1 MRHVSTSIDKF
12 FRVGFS
18 PLSLSPSLI
27 ELLLQD
33 CEASG
38 HVPNTGWQIGSHG
51 ITRHHVKVIGAVH
64 VSAGSWM
71 PIIQLTEYV
80 I

>member
-1 MRHVSTSIDKF
+1 MKHLGTSVDKF

-18 PLSLSPSLI
+18 HVRLSPSLI
-27 ELLLQD
+27 ELLPQE
-33 CEASG
+33 CEASD
-38 HVPNTGWQIGSHG
+38 HAPNGGWKIGPSG
-51 ITRHHVKVIGAVH
+51 ITRHHIKVIGAVH

-80 I
+80 F